1 MTHNGPQEKKSEE
14 SEEESGSGFTKE
26 PESRAAIGFSESG
39 SENIGL
45 ITPTPL
51 FREMCNYQSNGRRG
65 RCLRY
70 QYIC

>member
-39 SENIGL
+39 SETL
-45 ITPTPL
+45 V
-51 FREMCNYQSNGRRG
+51 
-65 RCLRY
+65 
-70 QYIC
+70 